1 MIPCCGRGREGFC
14 NDHGRVCEVDVVGS
28 DEGAEGEL
36 GVAHHGG
43 ADVREVG
50 SVEHD
55 GHGNAVFCM
64 SSAVSE
70 RHFCCETNEKFSHKK
85 ATKLALFFRP
95 NMASFIVFCEN
106 CINRYMSYECT
117 VFEDIKQ

>member
-50 SVEHD
+50 SVEND
-55 GHGNAVFCM
+55 GHGNRFM
-64 SSAVSE
+64 SSVVSE
-70 RHFCCETNEKFSHKK
+70 RHFSCQTNEKLSLKK
-85 ATKLALFFRP
+85 PTKL
-95 NMASFIVFCEN
+95 S
-106 CINRYMSYECT
+106 
-117 VFEDIKQ
+117 

>member
-1 MIPCCGRGREGFC
+1 M
-14 NDHGRVCEVDVVGS
+14 DVVGS

-55 GHGNAVFCM
+55 GHGNRCM
-64 SSAVSE
+64 SSVVSE
-70 RHFCCETNEKFSHKK
+70 RHFSCQTNEKLSLKK
-85 ATKLALFFRP
+85 PTKSSWFLGTD
-95 NMASFIVFCEN
+95 MTSFIVFCEN
-106 CINRYMSYECT
+106 CINRYVSHECT
-117 VFEDIKQ
+117 VLEDIKH